1 MNPERTLLLVGGT
14 DETVQKA
21 HDLGLNVLLLQHPTK
36 VSEVQNRLAAAVEVV
51 DFTEWSLVEPLVRAW
66 HESPGFAAVVSLTEP
81 GLENAGRINDLY
93 GLGGTGYEVTA
104 RIRDK
109 AAMRRYVAEHDPEH
123 AVGARSLKTR
133 EDLDAFGASYGF
145 PFIVKPVDATASI
158 GVMRVQGPED
168 ADRVWGE
175 VTRLSGTRTDRVS
188 SLFVLKDFLMEEFL
202 DGPEFSVESFSFA
215 GRHVIVTITE
225 KFTSDGHFAELG
237 HAVPARLSEADD
249 AAIREGIRGFLDV
262 MGMRDGVCHTEVRLT
277 PKGPRVIEG
286 HNRIG
291 GDSIPELVRSAFGVD
306 LVTLAV
312 GQPFGL
318 VEELPDRPQAHG
330 GAAVRALVGTPGTTV
345 ESVAGLDEA
354 RAAEGVISVTVGAKP
369 GDGVRVLTDNWDRLG
384 LIAVAAEDTTAAIRR
399 GAEVIREH
407 IRITLAHPD
416 GATVLAQPSEIA
428 PRENLLII
436 HRNPLEPFPYRSW
449 LPDHTG
455 DIVVLANR
463 EKIELAGEKV
473 PDGNLG
479 YTRLEVHD
487 DFDSPEFEA
496 RALELMAEHRIT
508 GVTVLH
514 EGDMDL
520 AARLRQRSG
529 LRGPWQDDVK
539 PFRDKA
545 LMKTRAQASGIE
557 VAAWVQ
563 PRTAD
568 EARAFAEAEG
578 FPLVFKERSGFNA
591 IGLRILRDEASFE
604 ESLTE
609 AYAAGDRDDVLL
621 EAFVPGRMCHVDGVV
636 RDGRLAM
643 AWPSQYQYD
652 LSSFASDAG
661 PRIDLTLDEDDPV
674 TPRLLDLAERVLAAL
689 APEGSRLRDHAF
701 HMEVFL
707 TPDDRLV
714 LCEIACRPGGAKI
727 REVFHSLFGVHLGEY
742 AVRADAGH
750 PLHEAVRRGDDPAG
764 LPRPRHMAGQLLM
777 MKRPGLVREL
787 PAVPDE
793 PWLDGFWLYAEE
805 GQVIAPASGSSDFLA
820 AAVGTAPD
828 RTECERRLR
837 ELGEWVREHSV
848 IGDAS

>member
-1 MNPERTLLLVGGT
+1 M
-14 DETVQKA
+14 
-21 HDLGLNVLLLQHPTK
+21 
-36 VSEVQNRLAAAVEVV
+36 
-51 DFTEWSLVEPLVRAW
+51 
-66 HESPGFAAVVSLTEP
+66 
-81 GLENAGRINDLY
+81 
-93 GLGGTGYEVTA
+93 
-104 RIRDK
+104 
-109 AAMRRYVAEHDPEH
+109 
-123 AVGARSLKTR
+123 
-133 EDLDAFGASYGF
+133 
-145 PFIVKPVDATASI
+145 
-158 GVMRVQGPED
+158 
-168 ADRVWGE
+168 
-175 VTRLSGTRTDRVS
+175 
-188 SLFVLKDFLMEEFL
+188 
-202 DGPEFSVESFSFA
+202 
-215 GRHVIVTITE
+215 
-225 KFTSDGHFAELG
+225 
-237 HAVPARLSEADD
+237 
-249 AAIREGIRGFLDV
+249 
-262 MGMRDGVCHTEVRLT
+262 
-277 PKGPRVIEG
+277 
-286 HNRIG
+286 
-291 GDSIPELVRSAFGVD
+291 
-306 LVTLAV
+306 
-312 GQPFGL
+312 
-318 VEELPDRPQAHG
+318 
-330 GAAVRALVGTPGTTV
+330 

-384 LIAVAAEDTTAAIRR
+384 LIAVSAEDTTAAIRR
-399 GAEVIREH
+399 GAQVIREH
-407 IRITLAHPD
+407 VRVTLAHPD

-487 DFDSPEFEA
+487 DFDAPEFEA
-496 RALELMAEHRIT
+496 RALELMAEHHIT
-508 GVTVLH
+508 GVTALH

-520 AARLRQRSG
+520 AARLRQHSG
-529 LRGPWQDDVK
+529 LRGPWSDDVK

-563 PRTAD
+563 PRTAA
-568 EARAFAEAEG
+568 EARAFAAAEG

-604 ESLTE
+604 ESLAE
-609 AYAAGDRDDVLL
+609 VYAAGERDDVLL
-621 EAFVPGRMCHVDGVV
+621 EGFVPGRMCHVDGLV
-636 RDGRLAM
+636 RDGRVAM

-652 LSSFASDAG
+652 LSSFASDPG

-750 PLHEAVRRGDDPAG
+750 PLHEAVRKGDDPAG
-764 LPRPRHMAGQLLM
+764 LPKPRHMAGQLLM

-820 AAVGTAPD
+820 AAVGTAPN
-828 RTECERRLR
+828 RAECERRLR